1 MSQQPPPL
9 PPHDADEPIFLEETS
24 FEEGGERIDDEK
36 GRIFPCEGC
45 GADLVF
51 HIKTQS
57 LKCSHCGFEKAI
69 GFSEDESVDE
79 QDFYGMLA
87 HLQELREQQSD
98 EEGQNQQEVQC
109 ESCGATLM
117 FVDTVTSSECP
128 YCASPIQLEKAH
140 TSDKRVPVDAVL
152 PFQIE
157 QEVAR
162 QNLRSW
168 VKSLWFAPN
177 EFVEKGAEGTFH
189 GVYLPYFTFDSMT
202 STHYRGQRGEHYYVT
217 VGTGKNRR
225 QVRRTRWYPA
235 SGAFQR
241 FFDDV
246 VILASRG
253 LKRQLIRELEPF
265 PMHLLV
271 PFRHALLAGFTARTY
286 DVELEDGFL
295 LGKER
300 IDAALY
306 SDVCRR
312 IGGDTQRVDSIQSQ
326 YDAITYKHLLLPLWL
341 MTYKYKDKLYQVA
354 VNAATGEVHGE
365 RPYSWVKILFASLAA
380 AVVVIGGLALSN
392 R

>member
-24 FEEGGERIDDEK
+24 FEEGGERIDDDK

-51 HIKTQS
+51 HIQTQS
-57 LKCSHCGFEKAI
+57 LKCPHCGFEKAI
-69 GFSEDESVDE
+69 GFSEDELVDE
-79 QDFYGMLA
+79 QDFYGMLV
-87 HLQELREQQSD
+87 HLKDLREQQLD
-98 EEGQNQQEVQC
+98 AGEEDQQEVRC

-128 YCASPIQLEKAH
+128 YCASPIQLENAH

-162 QNLRSW
+162 QNLRNW

-202 STHYRGQRGEHYYVT
+202 STHYRGQRGEYYYVT

-235 SGAFQR
+235 SGNFQR

-286 DVELEDGFL
+286 DVELEDGFV

-312 IGGDTQRVDSIQSQ
+312 IGGDTQQVDSIQSQ

-380 AVVVIGGLALSN
+380 AVVVIGGLALSKS
-392 R
+392 

>member
-9 PPHDADEPIFLEETS
+9 PPDNAEEPIFLEES
-24 FEEGGERIDDEK
+24 FVGGGQQIDDEN

-57 LKCSHCGFEKAI
+57 LKCRHCGFEKKI
-69 GFSEDESVDE
+69 GFSDEEVVEE

-87 HLQELREQQSD
+87 HLTELREQQTEGD
-98 EEGQNQQEVQC
+98 EEEKREVQC
-109 ESCGATLM
+109 ESCGATLL
-117 FVDTVTSSECP
+117 FVDSMTSSECP
-128 YCASPIQLEKAH
+128 YCTSPIQLENVH
-140 TSDKRVPVDAVL
+140 TCEKRVPVDAVL
-152 PFQIE
+152 PFQVE
-157 QEVAR
+157 QQTAR
-162 QNLRSW
+162 QNLSDW

-177 EFVEKGAEGTFH
+177 DFVAKGADGTFH

-202 STHYRGQRGEHYYVT
+202 STHYTGQRGEYYYVT
-217 VGTGKNRR
+217 VGSGKNRR
-225 QVRRTRWYPA
+225 TVRRTRWYPA
-235 SGAFQR
+235 SGSFQR

-253 LKRQLIRELEPF
+253 LPRKLIRELEPF
-265 PMHLLV
+265 PMQLLV

-286 DVELEDGFL
+286 DVELDDGFI
-295 LGKER
+295 LGRER
-300 IDAALY
+300 IDAAIY
-306 SDVCRR
+306 SDVCSR
-312 IGGDTQRVDSIQSQ
+312 IGGDTQRVSSVQSQ

-365 RPYSWVKILFASLAA
+365 RPYSWVKILLASLAA
-380 AVVVIGGLALSN
+380 GALVLGGFALAN
-392 R
+392 Q

>member
-9 PPHDADEPIFLEETS
+9 PSDDADEPIFLEDS
-24 FEEGGERIDDEK
+24 FEGGGERIDDEN

-45 GADLVF
+45 GSDLVF
-51 HIKTQS
+51 HIETQK
-57 LKCSHCGFEKAI
+57 LKCQHCGFEKEI
-69 GFSEDESVDE
+69 GFDPDQEVEE
-79 QDFYGMLA
+79 QDFYGMLV
-87 HLQELREQQSD
+87 HLQELREQPTD
-98 EEGQNQQEVQC
+98 ESEQNEQEVRC
-109 ESCGATLM
+109 ESCGATLL

-128 YCASPIQLEKAH
+128 YCASPIQLENAH
-140 TSDKRVPVDAVL
+140 TSEKRVPVDAVL
-152 PFQIE
+152 PFQIN
-157 QEVAR
+157 QQLAR

-202 STHYRGQRGEHYYVT
+202 STQYRGQRGEYYYVT

-253 LKRQLIRELEPF
+253 LSRQLIRELEPF

-286 DVELEDGFL
+286 DVELEDGFS
-295 LGKER
+295 LGRER

-312 IGGDTQRVDSIQSQ
+312 IGGDTQRVDSAQSQ

-365 RPYSWVKILFASLAA
+365 RPYSWVKIMLASLAA
-380 AVVVIGGLALSN
+380 AVVGLGGLALAN
-392 R
+392 N